1 MKKINYFYLIC
12 TTFMFWAVVDGPLCI
27 FSYCPGWLVL
37 VLLLFYVVLY
47 LMGMPFI
54 YVINKRR
61 GVKNGFITSYRME
74 AQWTTLWIDCA
85 GKELAYLCMFN
96 PFTIHYLPLHFIDN
110 AKVEVY
116 YSKDK
121 AYIDHVNCSF
131 CIHNKQNRI
140 RVVTRGRYD
149 LIEAETRGKELIN
162 MSQQFVDI
170 LNRDW

>member
-27 FSYCPGWLVL
+27 FSYCSGWLVL

-74 AQWTTLWIDCA
+74 AQWTTFWIDCA
-85 GKELAYLCMFN
+85 GKELAYLCIFN
-96 PFTIHYLPLHFIDN
+96 PLTIHLSL
-110 AKVEVY
+110 
-116 YSKDK
+116 
-121 AYIDHVNCSF
+121 
-131 CIHNKQNRI
+131 IHI
-140 RVVTRGRYD
+140 SEPTRR
-149 LIEAETRGKELIN
+149 
-162 MSQQFVDI
+162 SV
-170 LNRDW
+170 

>member
-1 MKKINYFYLIC
+1 M
-12 TTFMFWAVVDGPLCI
+12 
-27 FSYCPGWLVL
+27 
-37 VLLLFYVVLY
+37 
-47 LMGMPFI
+47 
-54 YVINKRR
+54 
-61 GVKNGFITSYRME
+61 
-74 AQWTTLWIDCA
+74 TLWIDCA

-96 PFTIHYLPLHFIDN
+96 PLTIHYLSLHFIDN

-149 LIEAETRGKELIN
+149 LIEAETRGKEFIN

>member
-1 MKKINYFYLIC
+1 M
-12 TTFMFWAVVDGPLCI
+12 
-27 FSYCPGWLVL
+27 
-37 VLLLFYVVLY
+37 
-47 LMGMPFI
+47 
-54 YVINKRR
+54 
-61 GVKNGFITSYRME
+61 
-74 AQWTTLWIDCA
+74 TLWIDCA

-96 PFTIHYLPLHFIDN
+96 PPTIHYLPLHFIDN

-131 CIHNKQNRI
+131 CINNKQNRI

-149 LIEAETRGKELIN
+149 HIEAETRGKELIK